1 MLLFGLST
9 ACYVFTKLM
18 RPLVRKCRGEGR
30 KCVLYLDD
38 GIFGGRGYSRVKRIA
53 EAVKTDLLN
62 AGLTINATKS
72 NFVPTQKGMFLGFI
86 LDTTQM
92 LFSVPT
98 PKLEKLMQSLRTVTE
113 RPTATPKEIS
123 RIAGQIIS
131 MGIAIGPL
139 TRLFT
144 RHMYAFIE
152 SRNSWFE
159 NKTVNEGTHSELT
172 FWKRNVQVR
181 NGFGIKRHH
190 LTTKVIYSN
199 ASENGYG
206 GYLVQRLDR
215 VIAQGQF
222 SHSEKGT
229 SSTHRELFAVLYVLQ
244 SLSHFLRNESILW
257 YTDNSNIAR
266 IIEAES
272 TTKDLQMLALQI
284 FALCIQHSIAIHPTW
299 IPREENALADRISK
313 HVDTD
318 DWSIDIP
325 TFQLVQNELGFST
338 IDRFADDKNT
348 KHKGFNSKFFCPNS
362 AGVNAFTSDWSA
374 EYNWLCPPISLV
386 GNVIKHLR
394 FCKARGILITPEWPS
409 AYYWPI
415 LTVAG
420 GEFRKFVRQV
430 MRVDPFYTSV
440 APNSIFTGF
449 TTFKTPAMII
459 DFTQRR

>member
-1 MLLFGLST
+1 
-9 ACYVFTKLM
+9 
-18 RPLVRKCRGEGR
+18 
-30 KCVLYLDD
+30 
-38 GIFGGRGYSRVKRIA
+38 
-53 EAVKTDLLN
+53 
-62 AGLTINATKS
+62 
-72 NFVPTQKGMFLGFI
+72 MFLGFI

-144 RHMYAFIE
+144 RHMYAFID

-159 NKTVNEGTHSELT
+159 HKTVRAPIPSTQRFWHKAPPLDHKSYLFGHQRKRIWRVLVAAVGPGHRTRPIFTLGKGNQFHSPRT
-172 FWKRNVQVR
+172 FHRP
-181 NGFGIKRHH
+181 
-190 LTTKVIYSN
+190 L
-199 ASENGYG
+199 
-206 GYLVQRLDR
+206 RL
-215 VIAQGQF
+215 AKLG
-222 SHSEKGT
+222 
-229 SSTHRELFAVLYVLQ
+229 
-244 SLSHFLRNESILW
+244 FLRNESILW
-257 YTDNSNIAR
+257 YTDNSNVAR
-266 IIEAES
+266 IIEEAGS

-318 DWSIDIP
+318 DWSVDIP

-348 KHKGFNSKFFCPNS
+348 KHKRFNSKFFCPNS
-362 AGVNAFTSDWSA
+362 AGVDAFTSDWSA

-415 LTVAG
+415 LVG
-420 GEFRKFVRQV
+420 PMV
-430 MRVDPFYTSV
+430 
-440 APNSIFTGF
+440 
-449 TTFKTPAMII
+449 
-459 DFTQRR
+459 